1 MKILLLLIC
10 FISTSVFA
18 GERKDHGAGVK
29 DEWHKDK
36 MVGKKKNSAGVQDI
50 TFDTFK
56 KAPGMHQGAVKK
68 EGSKKRKGTNVTY
81 REDSANRL
89 LTPTDNSDPG
99 TKTPSVA
106 VCFRDAAGNVAK
118 NCNKVANSKNSTES
132 QITLDT
138 QAPTG
143 IKQKQKRITG
153 NKESSMHQGAMNSV
167 RPKKPGSKKPACS
180 LHDSVHC

>member
-1 MKILLLLIC
+1 MKMLLLLIC

-18 GERKDHGAGVK
+18 GEPKKRGAGIKDATGKNSNYFSRGLHNNGVK
-29 DEWHKDK
+29 RTKIR
-36 MVGKKKNSAGVQDI
+36 KNSA
-50 TFDTFK
+50 K
-56 KAPGMHQGAVKK
+56 
-68 EGSKKRKGTNVTY
+68 
-81 REDSANRL
+81 
-89 LTPTDNSDPG
+89 
-99 TKTPSVA
+99 
-106 VCFRDAAGNVAK
+106 
-118 NCNKVANSKNSTES
+118 S
-132 QITLDT
+132 QVILDT